1 MLGIQVDREL
11 TDAMVEK
18 AIVECADV
26 LFAGDT
32 LRMRQSLLQS
42 HCDHCYC
49 VVKSLVHQLGEY
61 LGQVDQNVKAVIHY
75 EPAQSP
81 EKGAAEPHA
90 GINLIVWVDR
100 KSAALNAIIEA
111 LETALQQSQQQI
123 GCAAA
128 SPKCFALDVRLVSDQ
143 EVQAERGLGL
153 LVLNSSVRSTPVWE
167 RADHRQLSRV
177 ETGTKPPPVVLP
189 ETFDPELIPESRLL
203 EHALSIENIPEQERG
218 VLEHHLTELKVIL
231 IRRIISDQLA
241 YINVAKKWFKVR
253 DLAEIH
259 RRKIGLGRIGGKAA
273 GMLLA
278 ANILKEMGDEA
289 LRASF
294 CVPESYFIG
303 SDVPYIFMA
312 MNGLMYWNDQKY
324 KPESQIWEEY
334 PQIKKDFEAGKFPP
348 EIIAELMG
356 LLEQVGNKP
365 LIVRSSSL
373 LEDNFGTAFA
383 GKYDS
388 HFCPNQGTPDENL
401 QALTLAIARTFA
413 STLKPEALLYRRSK
427 GLQDYDERMAILIQ
441 VVQGEPYGRYYL
453 PHGAGV
459 AFSRNLYRWDAQI
472 RREDGFA
479 RLVWGLGTRAVER
492 VGNDYPRP
500 VALSHPTL
508 LPDDTPEAVRYYSQ
522 QYVDLIDLAENTVKT
537 LPVHEVLRPNYPVL
551 RFIAQLERDGY
562 ITTPRSRVMEEE
574 IKGLVITFDE
584 LLRRT
589 PFAATLSKMLRLLE
603 AHYHSAV
610 DMEFTVRIPDPY
622 ALPPQMQ
629 ISLLQCRPQSMLKQT
644 TAGKIPERLGREDM
658 LFSTRFMVPNG
669 MVENIRH
676 VLFVTPEAYFALETD
691 RERKDLGGVIS
702 QVNAILPE
710 KSFICVGPGR
720 WGSLNTDLGVYVCYS
735 DICNTGALVEL
746 SGQGVGTAPEPS
758 LGTHFFQDLM
768 EAQIFPLAVN
778 LDEPESSFC
787 REFFYDTPNCLMQW
801 VKCPQAAG
809 KAIRLIAVA
818 DYRPGFH
825 LDLAMDDEAG
835 LAVAYLA
842 ADSPDR
848 SDGNQVKAGAQGQP
862 YIPGHG

>member
-1 MLGIQVDREL
+1 MLGIQVDQKL
-11 TDAMVEK
+11 TDTMIEK
-18 AIVECADV
+18 AIIECADSI
-26 LFAGDT
+26 FAGDT

-42 HCDHCYC
+42 HCEHCRC
-49 VVKSLVHQLGEY
+49 VAQSLVRQLGEY
-61 LGQVDQNVKAVIHY
+61 LGQVDQTVKAVFHY
-75 EPAQSP
+75 EPIEGTGKEHPGIS
-81 EKGAAEPHA
+81 EPHV
-90 GINLIVWVDR
+90 GINLVVWVER
-100 KSAALNAIIEA
+100 KSAALSALIDA
-111 LETALQQSQQQI
+111 LETVLQNSQRQI

-128 SPKCFALDVRLVSDQ
+128 NPKCFALDVKLVSDH
-143 EVQAERGLGL
+143 EVQDECGLGL
-153 LVLNSSVRSTPVWE
+153 LVRNTSIRSMPVWE
-167 RADHRQLSRV
+167 RVALPEPIPHAKNSEL
-177 ETGTKPPPVVLP
+177 PPVILP

-203 EHALSIENIPEQERG
+203 EHALSIENIPPQERG
-218 VLEHHLTELKVIL
+218 TLEHHLTELKVIL

-241 YINVAKKWFKVR
+241 YINIAKKWFSVR

-278 ANILKEMGDEA
+278 ANILNEMGDDL
-289 LRASF
+289 LRASY
-294 CVPESYFIG
+294 CVPESFFLG
-303 SDVPYIFMA
+303 SDVAYIFMA

-324 KPESQIWEEY
+324 KPENQIWDEY
-334 PQIKKDFEAGKFPP
+334 PQIKQDFETGKFPP
-348 EIIAELMG
+348 EILVELKD
-356 LLEQVGNKP
+356 LLERVGNKP

-388 HFCPNQGTPDENL
+388 HFCPNQGTPSENL
-401 QALTLAIARTFA
+401 NALTLAIARTFA

-441 VVQGEPYGRYYL
+441 VVQGEAYGRYYL

-459 AFSRNLYRWDAQI
+459 AFSRNLYRWNPQI

-508 LPDDTPEAVRYYSQ
+508 LPDDTPEAIRYYSQ
-522 QYVDLIDLAENTVKT
+522 QYVDLIDLEENTFKS
-537 LPVHEVLRPNYPVL
+537 LPVHAVLRPDYPVL
-551 RFIAQLERDGY
+551 RFVAQLDRDGY
-562 ITTPRSRVMEEE
+562 IVTPRSRVMQDE
-574 IKGLVITFDE
+574 ISGLVITFDE

-603 AHYHSAV
+603 EHYHSAV

-629 ISLLQCRPQSMLKQT
+629 ISLLQCRPQSLLKQT
-644 TAGKIPERLGREDM
+644 AAGKIPELLENEDIV
-658 LFSTRFMVPNG
+658 FSTRFMVPNG
-669 MVENIRH
+669 LVANIRH
-676 VLFVTPEAYFALETD
+676 VLFVVPENYYALETGQA
-691 RERKDLGGVIS
+691 RKELGGVIS
-702 QVNAILPE
+702 QLNAALPE

-735 DICNTGALVEL
+735 DICNTGALVEV
-746 SGQGVGTAPEPS
+746 SGKGVGIAPEPS

-778 LDEPESSFC
+778 LDEPDVSF
-787 REFFYDTPNCLMQW
+787 RRDFFYTSPNSITRW
-801 VKCPQAAG
+801 IKCTEGTCQ
-809 KAIRLIAVA
+809 AIRLIAVS
-818 DYRPGFH
+818 DFRPGHH
-825 LDLAMDDEAG
+825 LDLAMDD
-835 LAVAYLA
+835 
-842 ADSPDR
+842 
-848 SDGNQVKAGAQGQP
+848 
-862 YIPGHG
+862 